1 MADIEKEP
9 VRASE
14 PAVEVGVAT
23 DVPKTQKF
31 LSFLT
36 EQKNDPN
43 VLGKELLQKALEYDP
58 EQLER
63 DGIKVRRK
71 LDFIVIPMVCMC
83 FALHGILPDTDG
95 GLCIDDDH
103 LHVELLG

>member
-9 VRASE
+9 VRTTE
-14 PAVEVGVAT
+14 PVVEIGVGDTTSVKNT
-23 DVPKTQKF
+23 SRTQKL

-43 VLGKELLQKALEYDP
+43 ILGKELLKKALEYDP

-63 DGIKVRRK
+63 DSIKVRRK
-71 LDFIVIPMVCMC
+71 LDFIVIPMV
-83 FALHGILPDTDG
+83 
-95 GLCIDDDH
+95 
-103 LHVELLG
+103 